1 MPTEKRNRFRQVD
14 DRVQHRNV
22 DMRPFVRLHRKEGE
36 EIHKSLECD
45 DGIGTVVD
53 CRNMLGRYTA
63 LETFRTQLP
72 SSGIVAESDSEIV
85 ASADGVMHFPTAGRC
100 DYRVDSPRRKVADQC
115 RMAERDIGKQAERGS
130 VGRSD
135 DGTGTAIGVL
145 SPLPSN
151 RRACAKS
158 HRSNRI
164 TRSIIEPPA
173 PSPKSYHKF
182 CA

>member
-115 RMAERDIGKQAERGS
+115 RMAGAGYRKASGARDRSADPTTVRERPS
-130 VGRSD
+130 VF
-135 DGTGTAIGVL
+135 
-145 SPLPSN
+145 
-151 RRACAKS
+151 S
-158 HRSNRI
+158 HRCRATGGLARNR
-164 TRSIIEPPA
+164 TVPTASQGR
-173 PSPKSYHKF
+173 
-182 CA
+182 